1 MIRQP
6 SYYRARLAAIAA
18 ELQRETDDRRI
29 KLLQNGY
36 FPDFVH
42 NSPQCS
48 QSPQSPLIFLE
59 LCSWDTWFSMHP
71 EKVCGETFITTS
83 RSFPLEVKASR
94 EDVERTVR
102 AGIAKVQNRVRIAK
116 AKLKLLNLKF

>member
-42 NSPQCS
+42 NSS
-48 QSPQSPLIFLE
+48 QSPQSPLTFLE
-59 LCSWDTWFSMHP
+59 LCNWDTWFAMHP
-71 EKVCGETFITTS
+71 EKVCGETVITTS
-83 RSFPLEVKASR
+83 RNFPLEVKASC

-102 AGIAKVQNRVRIAK
+102 AGIANTQNRIRIAK